1 MAITSKEVTMRA
13 IYFIA
18 SIPRYVLTTVLG
30 RLDKRFYWSALSCLQ
45 YGDFPEPSLPSQEW
59 VKVKTVY
66 GGICGSDIGVI
77 TLHTSP
83 VLSALSSPVFVLGHE
98 NVGVVVEK
106 GKGAEGVEVGQ
117 RVVVDPT
124 LSCEV
129 RGFLDRCPMCREGRE
144 NLCHRVTEGN
154 IAPGLLIG
162 NCQDTGGSWGEYFVA
177 HRSRVYPVPDGVS
190 DEEAVLAEPFA
201 VAIHAVWNN
210 FPKDSDT
217 VLIIGGGTVGLC
229 TVAALRALG
238 SKARIVLLYKYPF
251 QAELARRYG
260 ADVLVKLG
268 QTEELV
274 QAIGARPLKP
284 LLGGPISLSGPA
296 MTFDCVGSR
305 ASIELALRFTGTGGK
320 VVLVGLASTPGG
332 VDWTPIWLK
341 ELKIAGT
348 YSYAVEDYR
357 GKRLHTFRLALDF
370 MARREVDLKPLL
382 THKFRPQDYRKALE
396 WVTGKGRK
404 SLVKAV
410 FQFHGD

>member
-1 MAITSKEVTMRA
+1 MRA

-18 SIPRYVLTTVLG
+18 SIPRYALTKVLG
-30 RLDKRFYWSALSCLQ
+30 SLDRRFFWSAISCLR
-45 YGDFPEPSLPSQEW
+45 YGEFPEPSLPSQEW
-59 VKVKTVY
+59 VKVRTIY
-66 GGICGSDIGVI
+66 GGICGSDVGVI

-83 VLSALSSPVFVLGHE
+83 VLSAVSSPVFVLGHE

-106 GKGAEGVEVGQ
+106 GKQAGEVEAGQ

-154 IAPGLLIG
+154 LSPGLLLG
-162 NCQDTGGSWGEYFVA
+162 SCRDTGGSWGEYFVA
-177 HRSRVYPVPDGVS
+177 HRSRVYPVPDGLS
-190 DEEAVLAEPFA
+190 NEEAVMVEPFA
-201 VAIHAVWNN
+201 VALHAVWNN
-210 FPKDSDT
+210 FPKDTDT
-217 VLIIGGGTVGLC
+217 VLIIGGGTIGLC

-251 QAELARRYG
+251 QADLARRYG
-260 ADVLVKLG
+260 ADVLIRLG
-268 QTEELV
+268 QEEELA
-274 QAIGARPLKP
+274 QAIGARLLKP
-284 LLGGPISLSGPA
+284 LLGSPISLSGPA
-296 MTFDCVGSR
+296 VTFDCVGSK
-305 ASIELALRFTGTGGK
+305 ASIELALRLTGAGGK

-332 VDWTPIWLK
+332 IDWTPVWLK

-348 YSYAVEDYR
+348 YSYAVEDYVGR
-357 GKRLHTFRLALDF
+357 RLHTFRMALDF
-370 MARREVDLKPLL
+370 MARKEVELGPLV
-382 THKFRPQDYRKALE
+382 THKFKPEDYRKALE

-410 FQFHGD
+410 FDFTHQPAGAAARR